1 MGVKSHLLF
10 SLDCYS
16 KQAGDE
22 RHLTHDVPFSHAAYL
37 TLPEH
42 VHGFIAL

>member
-22 RHLTHDVPFSHAAYL
+22 RHLTHDVPFP
-37 TLPEH
+37 TPR
-42 VHGFIAL
+42 I